1 MSPAPPKIKTPYE
14 KWQDTINLA
23 KTDTRWNQHDILI
36 SATVLEFNGRLANF
50 TGYRALDKKLI
61 KAMVWVESGGPDN
74 TAWNQRPMQIGN
86 AGDPGLAALLG
97 GKEGGDLILSAAQ
110 KTTLKAS
117 ASGPGPNILAGTAY
131 LLMRAASYAYKSI
144 PDAQDG
150 KVYDVPVKSG
160 DSLEK
165 IAKAN
170 ASTVE
175 MLKSLNPTALVIIKP
190 GQVLKLKK
198 ASVQQ
203 VITGWTAITADF
215 AARRYNTRDP
225 MYKQK
230 VEYCLSLMP
239 K

>member
-1 MSPAPPKIKTPYE
+1 MGPATPKIKTPYE

-23 KTDTRWNQHDILI
+23 KTDKRWNEHDNLI
-36 SATVLEFNGRLANF
+36 SATVLEFNNRLAKF

-61 KAMVWVESGGPDN
+61 KAMVWVESSGPDN

-86 AGDPGLAALLG
+86 AGDAGLAALLG
-97 GKEGGDLILSAAQ
+97 GKEGGELILNAAQ
-110 KTTLKAS
+110 KTSLKAG

-131 LLMRAASYAYKSI
+131 LLMRAASYAYKSVT
-144 PDAQDG
+144 DAQDG
-150 KVYDVPVKSG
+150 KVYDVLVKPG

-175 MLKSLNPTALVIIKP
+175 MLKSLNPTALVMIKP

-198 ASVQQ
+198 ASLQQ
-203 VITGWTAITADF
+203 VITGWTAITTDF
-215 AARRYNTRDP
+215 AASRYNIGDRQ
-225 MYKQK
+225 YKQK
-230 VEYCLSLMP
+230 LEYCLSLMP

>member
-14 KWQDTINLA
+14 KWQDTINVA
-23 KTDTRWNQHDILI
+23 KTDKRWDEHDNLI
-36 SATVLEFNGRLANF
+36 SSTVLEFNNRLAKS

-74 TAWNQRPMQIGN
+74 IAWNQRPMQIGN
-86 AGDPGLAALLG
+86 VGDPGLAALLG
-97 GKEGGDLILSAAQ
+97 GKEGGDLILSVAQ
-110 KTTLKAS
+110 KTTLKAG
-117 ASGPGPNILAGTAY
+117 ASGRGPNILAGTAY
-131 LLMRAASYAYKSI
+131 LLMRAARYVHKSV
-144 PDAQDG
+144 PDALDS
-150 KVYDVPVKSG
+150 KIYDVTVKPG

-175 MLKSLNPTALVIIKP
+175 MLKSLNPTALVMIKP

-198 ASVQQ
+198 ASIQQ
-203 VITGWTAITADF
+203 VITAWTAITTDF
-215 AARRYNTRDP
+215 AASRYNIGDP
-225 MYKQK
+225 KYKQK
-230 VEYCLSLMP
+230 LEYCLSLMP